1 MIYHS
6 TLGYRS
12 PSKLAMIAA
21 TKPAELTS
29 HLAPAE
35 TCGNNSTAFGG
46 TCRVS
51 IEEKKVTVEPSHD
64 FWGHQ
69 LEGMHTLNAQ
79 IGKAASTFCTSHV
92 VSGYFPWYGTMHPRS
107 LVTVFHTKPIT
118 W

>member
-1 MIYHS
+1 MIVVMRKFMIYHS

-51 IEEKKVTVEPSHD
+51 IEEKKVTVEHP
-64 FWGHQ
+64 
-69 LEGMHTLNAQ
+69 M
-79 IGKAASTFCTSHV
+79 TFGATNWKGCI
-92 VSGYFPWYGTMHPRS
+92 P
-107 LVTVFHTKPIT
+107 
-118 W
+118 